1 MINELNKKI
10 ETLNLDSN
18 IINKLKSNNINTIN
32 DLWQL
37 TKTDLKNINIK
48 DSEIN
53 SIIIKLQLMGI
64 SLNKKIN
71 VNDKIK

>member
-37 TKTDLKNINIK
+37 TKKDLKNINIK

>member
-1 MINELNKKI
+1 MA
-10 ETLNLDSN
+10 
-18 IINKLKSNNINTIN
+18 INKNRF
-32 DLWQL
+32 
-37 TKTDLKNINIK
+37 KNLNIK

>member
-37 TKTDLKNINIK
+37 TKTDLKI
-48 DSEIN
+48 
-53 SIIIKLQLMGI
+53 
-64 SLNKKIN
+64 
-71 VNDKIK
+71 